1 MKKVLLYLIIS
12 LSILTFNVKAL
23 SCTEHYIVNL
33 TILGSGSV
41 IDVKNDIEYTHDTSF
56 KVECGTNLTIALNP
70 SSDYS
75 VESLKESSTL
85 ISGEIEQ
92 GKMTYHINGGTDLY
106 LVATFKSNFEEKTV
120 NDGNETLVYLPTLNK
135 LKVQKNNNYVEVNFD
150 NIKGIIDEK
159 TIYNVNLSGLDL
171 TFDHEFLNNVKNS
184 LVKVSANKV
193 SRNALAVAQQNA
205 IKSGLYYDFNVLVNG
220 EKQHNL
226 PGKVSI
232 EIPCS
237 LENGIVYYVDDDG
250 NKEKIDSTYEN
261 GVIKFNTD
269 HVSIYAIEFDEETK
283 TKGLFN
289 QETIFTIIIIV
300 AFVIYLIVDFF
311 KKNKLRD

>member
-1 MKKVLLYLIIS
+1 MKKALLYLIIS
-12 LSILTFNVKAL
+12 LSFLTFNVKAL
-23 SCTEHYIVNL
+23 SCTEDYIVNL

-41 IDVKNDIEYTHDTSF
+41 IDVKNDIEYNHDTSF
-56 KVECGTNLTIALNP
+56 KVECGANLTIALNP

-85 ISGEIEQ
+85 INGEIEK

-120 NDGNETLVYLPTLNK
+120 NDGNETLIYLPTLNK
-135 LKVQKNNNYVEVNFD
+135 LKIQKNNNYAEVNFD
-150 NIKGIIDEK
+150 NIKGIIDDK

-171 TFDHEFLNNVKNS
+171 TFDHEFLNSVKS
-184 LVKVSANKV
+184 SVVKVTANKV
-193 SRNALAVAQQNA
+193 SKNALADAQQNA
-205 IKSGLYYDFNVLVNG
+205 IPSGLYYDFNVLING

-232 EIPCS
+232 EIPYS
-237 LENGIVYYVDDDG
+237 GENGVVYYVDDDG

-261 GVIKFNTD
+261 GKIKFNTD
-269 HVSIYAIEFDEETK
+269 HVSIYAIVSLEEDQA
-283 TKGLFN
+283 KGLFN
-289 QETIFTIIIIV
+289 QEKIFTIIIIG
-300 AFVIYLIVDFF
+300 AFVIYLIVDFL
-311 KKNKLRD
+311 KNSKLRG